1 MSRTKNGQFQ
11 KGHSGNPGGRPKV
24 LAEVQE
30 IARAHTEEN
39 IERLMEIARSPKA
52 PAQARV
58 AASVAVLD
66 RAWGKPGQSIDMN
79 VNPKDELDQM
89 LETIN
94 GTSRGIPAKPIQ

>member
-1 MSRTKNGQFQ
+1 MSRTSKGHFE

-30 IARAHTEEN
+30 LARAQPRK
-39 IERLMEIARSPKA
+39 ISKRLMEIARSPKA

-58 AASVAVLD
+58 AATVAVLD

-79 VNPKDELDQM
+79 VNPKDELDHM
-89 LETIN
+89 LESLN
-94 GTSRGIPAKPIQ
+94 GQTRGIPTKPIQ

>member
-1 MSRTKNGQFQ
+1 MSRTSKGHFE

-30 IARAHTEEN
+30 LARAHTAEN
-39 IERLMEIARSPKA
+39 IEGLMEVARNPKA

-58 AASVAVLD
+58 AARVAVLD

-79 VNPKDELDQM
+79 VNPKDELDHM
-89 LETIN
+89 LETLN
-94 GTSRGIPAKPIQ
+94 GQTRGIPTKPIQ